1 VTTPVV
7 LLASLGRSGSDFD
20 QLVATIESTGRQAVA
35 VNLPGVGLAVDRPA
49 GADLHALAA
58 EVAARIEPLGPRVHL
73 VGHAF
78 GNRVARCLAAD
89 HPDRVASLI
98 LLGCGGKL
106 PGDPG
111 ATDALLRCFTEQP
124 GSAAHTG
131 AVATA
136 FFAPGNPVP
145 PSWSTGWWPEAARRQ
160 GEAARATP
168 VDDWWVPPPPIPVL
182 ALVGAE
188 DRIAPP
194 DNARHLIDAV
204 GERGRLVVIPGA
216 GHALVPEQPE
226 AVADSVLEFLARID
240 P

>member
-7 LLASLGRSGSDFD
+7 LLASLGRPGTDFD
-20 QLVATIESTGRQAVA
+20 QLETAIETTGRQAVA
-35 VNLPGVGLAVDRPA
+35 VDLPGVALAVDRPA

-58 EVAARIEPLGPRVHL
+58 EVAARIEPLGPKVHL

-78 GNRVARCLAAD
+78 GNRVARCLATD
-89 HPDRVASLI
+89 HPDRVASLC
-98 LLGCGGKL
+98 LLGCGGKV
-106 PGDPG
+106 PGDAE
-111 ATDALLRCFTEQP
+111 ATDALLRCFTEEP
-124 GSAAHTG
+124 GSAAHTE

-145 PSWSTGWWPEAARRQ
+145 PSWSTGWWPEAARLQ
-160 GEAARATP
+160 GAAARATA
-168 VDDWWVPPPPIPVL
+168 VDDWWVPPTPIPVL

-194 DNARHLIDAV
+194 DNARHLVDAV
-204 GERGRLVVIPGA
+204 GERGRLVVIPRA
-216 GHALVPEQPE
+216 GHALLPEQPE
-226 AVADSVLEFLARID
+226 AVADAVLQFLAVVD